1 MFSLIH
7 PNTPVKVDMGK
18 IHSLQKKIVGKK
30 IIDPLPLFEAVFHF
44 EQFGKA
50 METAARPETY
60 KVIGKFFNR
69 RTNRQKT
76 KIKLAND
83 SSRLENVQESLTPFR
98 LKLSRGWN
106 RLSIDGA
113 ETTAI
118 YFLSAIPAKNR

>member
-83 SSRLENVQESLTPFR
+83 SIRLEKFLRITIYCV
-98 LKLSRGWN
+98 
-106 RLSIDGA
+106 A
-113 ETTAI
+113 HHTA
-118 YFLSAIPAKNR
+118 YRANQTQHANS